1 MGTWLFYDLNVVGN
15 RHISNNI
22 RILLVNNGK
31 GTEFRNYNHLAAR
44 FGDEADRFMAA
55 AGHYG
60 NKSHVLIRHYAEDL
74 GYEYLQASTKE
85 EYLDNIDRFLI
96 PSITDKPIL
105 FEVFTNSEDE
115 SNALR
120 LMNTL
125 IDNLNSSL
133 KQAIKKVVPK
143 SVISIVRKYC

>member
-1 MGTWLFYDLNVVGN
+1 
-15 RHISNNI
+15 
-22 RILLVNNGK
+22 
-31 GTEFRNYNHLAAR
+31 
-44 FGDEADRFMAA
+44 MAA